1 MIFGQLFFG
10 FAESTNSG
18 SMTGDVPLRTCSFIH
33 DCSVKK
39 CAVFLVVH
47 FKSGIDLVFFIDKKN
62 KFIYTWLFREKMCSF
77 FSCSLQIRHWFCFL
91 SMKKQIHLYMIVP
104 WKSVQFFLVVHF
116 KSGIDFVFLSIKNKF
131 IYTWL
136 FREKMCSFFSCSLQ
150 FRHWFCF
157 LSMKKPIHLYIFIH
171 DCSVKKC
178 AVFFSCSLQIL
189 LANSEFI
196 ISKFTYSS
204 NHLLRQYLELF
215 FWV

>member
-47 FKSGIDLVFFIDKKN
+47 FKSGIDLVF
-62 KFIYTWLFREKMCSF
+62 
-77 FSCSLQIRHWFCFL
+77 L
-91 SMKKQIHLYMIVP
+91 SIKKQIHLYMIVP
-104 WKSVQFFLVVHF
+104 WKNVQFFLVVHF
-116 KSGIDFVFLSIKNKF
+116 KSGIDFVFYRWKNKF

-136 FREKMCSFFSCSLQ
+136 FREKVYSFFSCSLQIRHWFCFFIDKKQIHLYMIVPWKHVQFFSCSLQ

-157 LSMKKPIHLYIFIH
+157 LSMKKQIHLYIFIH

-178 AVFFSCSLQIL
+178 AVFLSCSLQIL

-204 NHLLRQYLELF
+204 KHLLRQYLELF